1 MTRTRTRTKT
11 RENTR
16 ATPYFNIGRKM
27 KKDLKLDFCAK
38 KTIKK
43 LSIEL
48 INSDLNSKY
57 NSFNQISFYLKSAIQ
72 LLPGDIFGLL

>member
-1 MTRTRTRTKT
+1 MFLPILQKIGILSEPLTTWTSTWRRRMWRRTRTRTRTKT

-27 KKDLKLDFCAK
+27 KKDLRLDFCAK

-48 INSDLNSKY
+48 INSD
-57 NSFNQISFYLKSAIQ
+57 
-72 LLPGDIFGLL
+72 